1 MKIIHVI
8 PFFFPDNIAG
18 TETYCWSLCK
28 FLIEKGVETEV
39 LIPNY
44 HKNEYKEYYYDGI
57 KVVKYPE
64 PSKDSHHLRMGIA
77 LPEGIRF
84 FKEYLQKAAPDVV
97 HFHAMYGSNGITVQ
111 HLVEAKSM
119 GFQVYYTMH
128 LSEHVCK
135 AGTLVRMKKEICSGV
150 IDENPCAACSLVHQ
164 GKPSWMAEIFT
175 NASIYLK
182 NAGVDSAYW
191 NNPIGT
197 GLSVTNRIED
207 LKRNLSLIAE
217 NCDKICLYSKWFY
230 KLMIENGVEE
240 SKLAAIPPAL
250 PHVNRIEGTKASDSI
265 VFKYPSS
272 IKLIFAS
279 RISKFKGLHIL
290 LKALQGLPEDRV
302 ELSIY
307 GKEDSAEY
315 LKLCKSIS
323 GKKENIHW
331 RGVLSRDE
339 IISTFKQH
347 DMFCLPSTFS
357 EMSPLVIQESFE
369 AGIPI
374 IASKVYGN
382 MEHIRHKQNGLLFD
396 FNSVEDFAKQLKALI
411 EMPHLLSQMKSNIKP
426 PIKFDEVGEIYLSLY
441 QSDERSLQLAQLQ
454 KTIKSI

>member
-1 MKIIHVI
+1 M
-8 PFFFPDNIAG
+8 
-18 TETYCWSLCK
+18 
-28 FLIEKGVETEV
+28 EKGVETEV

-44 HKNEYKEYYYDGI
+44 YKSEYEEYYFDNI

-77 LPEGIRF
+77 LPDGIRF
-84 FKEYLQKAAPDVV
+84 FKEYLHKAAPDVV

-128 LSEHVCK
+128 LSEHVCR
-135 AGTLVRMKKEICSGV
+135 AGTLVRMKKEMCSGV
-150 IDENPCAACSLVHQ
+150 IDENPCAACTLVHQ
-164 GKPSWMAEIFT
+164 GKPRWMAELF
-175 NASIYLK
+175 AKAGSYLK
-182 NAGVDSAYW
+182 SAGVDSAYW
-191 NNPIGT
+191 NNPVGT
-197 GLSVTNRIED
+197 GLSMTNRIED

-217 NCDKICLYSKWFY
+217 NCDKICIYSKWFY

-250 PHVNRIEGTKASDSI
+250 PHINRTEGVQASDRV
-265 VFKYPSS
+265 VFKYPNS

-279 RISKFKGLHIL
+279 RISQFKGLHLL
-290 LKALQGLPEDRV
+290 LKALQNLPEDRV

-315 LKLCKSIS
+315 LELCKSIS

-339 IISTFKQH
+339 IIHTFKQH

-369 AGIPI
+369 AGLPV

-382 MEHIRHKQNGLLFD
+382 MEHIKHKWNGLLFD
-396 FNSVEDFAKQLKALI
+396 FNSSNDFHKQLQLLI
-411 EMPHLLSQMKSNIKP
+411 DNPVILLEMKKNVKP
-426 PIKFDEVGEIYLSLY
+426 PLKFSDVGEIYLKIYYSAK
-441 QSDERSLQLAQLQ
+441 EQL
-454 KTIKSI
+454 SNSSSVYN